1 MFATVV
7 GKSLDFI
14 KSLSA

>member
-1 MFATVV
+1 MFATIM